1 MNNNNYNDYNLTNIP
16 NNISYMEKPEF
27 NNSNLFTQYNKRVNF
42 NNDNNISFNKKS
54 RILRN
59 KNTRTPI
66 LLRRNKTF
74 NDINLN
80 EIGINDNT
88 NKIYNNNYNSNND
101 NLYKYKINDIKKINI
116 NNRNINNNREETNS
130 VKYTTTSGGSIV
142 SIHNNK
148 IHGLPILQGVCPK
161 CINSELIILK
171 ELNKKIKKF
180 SPIQDYNNYDMLEN
194 EKQRNNELKERIL
207 LKVKYNKNRLLPETQ
222 NYEKNKLIENN
233 SKAEC
238 KLFKPAGDP
247 IKDRVLDNFFKKEK
261 YLRNKKMIPYN
272 INLDVD
278 KYLKNNNNNVTKFSV
293 PSIGLEQHK
302 NKYLPTIEQ
311 YLSELSKQVINKK
324 NLEEIEK
331 KKEKDEFNNNFK
343 QIMIKA
349 NNDYESQYLIE
360 RQKKQDYLFANKRLM
375 EMKQNQK
382 LMDKSM
388 DIITEQ
394 KRLKIIAEQEKNEL
408 EKQKTKKYKIKKE
421 LMEKLGEQIKLK
433 RYKSFDS
440 RHSNNNGNINDNNNS
455 FIIYG
460 ENKKNEQFGRCL
472 KCLKLLR
479 KNQICPKEE
488 YDLIKNIEIDN
499 QQILNK
505 MINKYDYKSQN

>member
-1 MNNNNYNDYNLTNIP
+1 M
-16 NNISYMEKPEF
+16 
-27 NNSNLFTQYNKRVNF
+27 
-42 NNDNNISFNKKS
+42 
-54 RILRN
+54 
-59 KNTRTPI
+59 
-66 LLRRNKTF
+66 
-74 NDINLN
+74 
-80 EIGINDNT
+80 
-88 NKIYNNNYNSNND
+88 
-101 NLYKYKINDIKKINI
+101 
-116 NNRNINNNREETNS
+116 
-130 VKYTTTSGGSIV
+130 
-142 SIHNNK
+142 
-148 IHGLPILQGVCPK
+148 
-161 CINSELIILK
+161 
-171 ELNKKIKKF
+171 
-180 SPIQDYNNYDMLEN
+180 
-194 EKQRNNELKERIL
+194 
-207 LKVKYNKNRLLPETQ
+207 
-222 NYEKNKLIENN
+222 
-233 SKAEC
+233 
-238 KLFKPAGDP
+238 
-247 IKDRVLDNFFKKEK
+247 
-261 YLRNKKMIPYN
+261 
-272 INLDVD
+272 
-278 KYLKNNNNNVTKFSV
+278 